1 MYTLLSTSLYTCLW
15 PNLPCYIEWGV
26 WGFCGNLKIGEHN
39 TIWAGQSNSRWDFG
53 GVSFCVFHRRVCT
66 VPPTHSALKCGKSV
80 ICLRV
85 KNQCFCKKSIAI
97 FFCFKSTVPLNK
109 WIWPWACMIFF
120 FCFCYTQYCFHSGC
134 WFQQLR

>member
-15 PNLPCYIEWGV
+15 PNLPCYIE

-66 VPPTHSALKCGKSV
+66 VPPTHSALKCGKSA

-85 KNQCFCKKSIAI
+85 KIVVFVKKNLFWKFIAI
-97 FFCFKSTVPLNK
+97 FFCFKSTVPLNINEFGHEHV
-109 WIWPWACMIFF
+109 WFF
-120 FCFCYTQYCFHSGC
+120 FLVFANTILLS
-134 WFQQLR
+134 

>member
-1 MYTLLSTSLYTCLW
+1 MYTLLSTSRYTCLW
-15 PNLPCYIEWGV
+15 PNLPCYIE

-53 GVSFCVFHRRVCT
+53 GVSFCVFRRRVCT
-66 VPPTHSALKCGKSV
+66 VPPTHSALKCGKSA

-85 KNQCFCKKSIAI
+85 KIVVFVKKNLFWKFIAI
-97 FFCFKSTVPLNK
+97 FFRFKKHCAPQYK

-120 FCFCYTQYCFHSGC
+120 FFGFC
-134 WFQQLR
+134 

>member
-66 VPPTHSALKCGKSV
+66 VLPHTHSASKCGISE

-85 KNQCFCKKSIAI
+85 KIVVFVKRNLFESLLQYFSVLRALCPSINE
-97 FFCFKSTVPLNK
+97 FGHEHV
-109 WIWPWACMIFF
+109 WFF
-120 FCFCYTQYCFHSGC
+120 FLVFSNTILLS
-134 WFQQLR
+134 